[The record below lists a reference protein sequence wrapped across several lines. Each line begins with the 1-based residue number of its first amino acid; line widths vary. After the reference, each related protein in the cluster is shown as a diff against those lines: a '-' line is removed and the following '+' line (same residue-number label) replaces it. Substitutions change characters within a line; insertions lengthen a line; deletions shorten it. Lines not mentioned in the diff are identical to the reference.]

1 MQEKIGKVLEQ
12 MKDSKEIVVG
22 IVSFNRNVLATINQK
37 QMFVDVGF
45 KVEEKSEQFTVLT
58 CKTSCAG
65 A

>member
-12 MKDSKEIVVG
+12 MKDSKEIVAG
-22 IVSFNRNVLATINQK
+22 IVSFNRNVFATINQK

-45 KVEEKSEQFTVLT
+45 KVEDVSEQFTVLT
-58 CKTSCAG
+58 CQGSCAG

>member
-1 MQEKIGKVLEQ
+1 

-45 KVEEKSEQFTVLT
+45 KVEDASEQFTVLT
-58 CKTSCAG
+58 CQGSCAG